1 MRVDIYIGEEL
12 VDMFPDENVE
22 INSSIADVQDIT
34 KNTTDYT
41 KTFSVPSSSNNDKLF
56 KHYYDANIDSGF
68 DARIKV
74 TGRIELDGML
84 FKKGKWR
91 LSKVIVKKG
100 QPSSYSITFWGNLLD
115 VKDILGKDELS
126 DLPLTAFDHDYT
138 SANVKLGLESSLF
151 SGDMIYNLFT
161 KKQLYYTSDVTD
173 TFISDT
179 LVNIGWGNGSGSNG
193 VLFNDLRP
201 SLKIIKLIEA
211 IESKYTVANGYAND
225 IVFSRE
231 FFGRTEFSDLFM
243 WLNPSKDTKLGG
255 DIQQVD
261 YDGGDSTYINH
272 ATNIGSYE
280 VSNDSGS
287 NNDYYWFLQLT
298 ITPASGFENIPYTV
312 KSIVDGDVF
321 VEKSFTGTQTHV
333 TKLYRSDAPSD
344 FYTFN
349 VSWDVETSQS
359 FQYTAS
365 NLQRWHRSGTV
376 IGNFTTTA
384 TAETIDSVFTTSNN
398 VPKLKTIDFI
408 KGLAKMFK
416 LVLIPQSD
424 GAIYVNNLENYYAE
438 GGVYDVTKYI
448 DYEQYEVSRG
458 DILNEI
464 NFLFQEPTTILN
476 KQFEENTGIAYGDQE
491 TLLKDE
497 ENELLDG
504 DTLEFTLPFEQIIY
518 ERLNDLNDNNETNI
532 QYGAI
537 INDELK
543 AVNPK
548 AHLFYNINEPISTKT
563 IGFIDDSSTK
573 IQLSGN
579 INTPSHTI
587 GLESSNFST
596 IFDSEFST
604 WNGQKISN
612 TLYTNYHQSY
622 INSIFNVKRRN
633 FKYKAKLPL
642 RIMLDLQLN
651 DVLQIKDNYYRI
663 DNYNSNLITGDVSLN
678 LINSFDNTINGFS
691 ADAINFFVT
700 STAQQISTYVTNLG
714 TFTSSKVD
722 QGSGIDWIT
731 ISNNTNNVFFDLLV
745 NSTGSARDMFIDLTS
760 NATSQTIRIY
770 INQAE

>member
-1 MRVDIYIGEEL
+1 MRIDIYIGEEL

-41 KTFSVPSSSNNDKLF
+41 KTFTVPSSSNNDKTF
-56 KHYYDANIDSGF
+56 KHYYDANVNSGF
-68 DARIKV
+68 DARVKV
-74 TGRIELDGML
+74 SGRIELDGML
-84 FKKGKWR
+84 FRKGKFR
-91 LSKVIVKKG
+91 LSKVIIKQG
-100 QPSSYSITFWGNLLD
+100 QPASYTINFWGNLLD

-126 DLPLTAFDHDYT
+126 HLDLTAFNHNYT
-138 SANVKLGLESSLF
+138 SANVKTGLEGSLF
-151 SGDMIYNLFT
+151 GGNMIYNLFT
-161 KKQLYYTSDVTD
+161 KKQLYYSSDVTD

-211 IESKYTVANGYAND
+211 IESKYTIANGYANN

-231 FFGRTEFSDLFM
+231 FFGRTEFTDLFM

-255 DIQQVD
+255 DIQGVD

-272 ATNIGSYE
+272 TTNIGSYE

-287 NNDYYWFLQLT
+287 NNDYYWFLELT

-349 VSWDVETSQS
+349 VSWELETSQS

-365 NLQRWHRSGTV
+365 NFQRRHRSGTV
-376 IGNFTTTA
+376 IGTFTTTA
-384 TAETIDSVFTTSNN
+384 SIKTVDSSFITSNN
-398 VPKLKTIDFI
+398 LPKLKIIDFI

-416 LVLIPQSD
+416 LVLIPQTD
-424 GAIYVNNLENYYAE
+424 GTIYVNTLKDYYAE
-438 GGVYDVTKYI
+438 GKIYDITRYV
-448 DYEQYEVSRG
+448 DFEQYEVSRG
-458 DILNEI
+458 SILNEI
-464 NFLFQEPTTILN
+464 NFLFQEPKTILN

-497 ENELLDG
+497 NNEVLDG
-504 DTLEFTLPFEQIIY
+504 DTLEFTLPFEQVIY
-518 ERLNDLNDNNETNI
+518 ERLVDLNDNNETNI

-543 AVNPK
+543 PVNPK

-573 IQLSGN
+573 LQLSGN

-633 FKYKAKLPL
+633 FKYNAKLPL

-651 DVLQIKDNYYRI
+651 DVLQIKDNYYRM
-663 DNYNSNLITGDVSLN
+663 DNFNSNLITGDVSLN

-691 ADAINFFVT
+691 ADATNFFVT
-700 STAQQISTYVTNLG
+700 NTAQQISTYVTNLG
-714 TFTSSKVD
+714 SFTSNKID
-722 QGSGIDWIT
+722 QGSGTAWIT
-731 ISNNTNNVFFDLLV
+731 ITNDTSNVFFDLLV

-760 NATSQTIRIY
+760 STTGQVIRIY